1 MDHLGTRRTLLRAVA
16 DPTKAR
22 PRPERRLLM
31 GLRPHRHHRS
41 MTFEEEHPMSNE
53 NTELIRRAYQAYANG
68 DLVS

>member
-1 MDHLGTRRTLLRAVA
+1 MDHRGTRRLSLCAVV

-41 MTFEEEHPMSNE
+41 MTQEEHRMSKE
-53 NTELIRRAYQAYANG
+53 NAELVMVGVRR
-68 DLVS
+68 